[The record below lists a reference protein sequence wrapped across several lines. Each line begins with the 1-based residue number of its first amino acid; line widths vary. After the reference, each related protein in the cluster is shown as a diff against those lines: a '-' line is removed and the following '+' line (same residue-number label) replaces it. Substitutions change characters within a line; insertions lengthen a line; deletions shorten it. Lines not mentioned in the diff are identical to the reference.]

1 MNINKEI
8 FIYFCNLSKIKLNEK
23 NFNKIKND
31 FSKII
36 KYISFVNS
44 VNINKCAKIN
54 NFGAKKLFLRDD
66 IIYNNKTYKNI
77 LHVSKYSINKLIK
90 VPKFV

>member
-1 MNINKEI
+1 MSINKEI
-8 FIYFCNLSKIKLNEK
+8 FIYFCNLSKIKLDEK
-23 NFNKIKND
+23 KFNKIKND
-31 FSKII
+31 FPKII
-36 KYISFVNS
+36 KHVSLINS
-44 VNINKCAKIN
+44 INIKKITKIN

-66 IIYNNKTYKNI
+66 IIYNNRTYKNI